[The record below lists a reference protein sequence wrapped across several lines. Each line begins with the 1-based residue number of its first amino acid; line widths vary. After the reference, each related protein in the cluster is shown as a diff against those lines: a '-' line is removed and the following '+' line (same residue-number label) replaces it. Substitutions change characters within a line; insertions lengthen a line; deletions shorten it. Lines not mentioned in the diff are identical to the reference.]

1 MFDKDVIMKTDH
13 APGEDMDFKYVLQDT
28 GAYLLG
34 AKFTYRDL
42 LEHELVPFKYKAII
56 EHYLSKDTDLGTTL
70 ESQMYYM
77 TTDDFSYKTYEQLKT
92 KVKVFML
99 VQKKS
104 LFGKTKNT
112 YEEKVMTLKEFCNM
126 NLARKKAAGV
136 LVREV
141 IISKLALMAFSV

>member
-1 MFDKDVIMKTDH
+1 
-13 APGEDMDFKYVLQDT
+13 MD
-28 GAYLLG
+28 AS
-34 AKFTYRDL
+34 A
-42 LEHELVPFKYKAII
+42 
-56 EHYLSKDTDLGTTL
+56 TL
-70 ESQMYYM
+70 ESHFYYM
-77 TTDDFSYKTYEQLKT
+77 AREDFSYKTYEQLKT

-104 LFGKTKNT
+104 LFGKTKNI